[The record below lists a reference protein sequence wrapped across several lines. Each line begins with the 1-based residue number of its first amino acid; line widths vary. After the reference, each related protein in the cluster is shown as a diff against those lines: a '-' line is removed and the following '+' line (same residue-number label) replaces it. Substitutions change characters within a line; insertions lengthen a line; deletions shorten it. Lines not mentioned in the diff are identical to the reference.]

1 MLTSAIPGPKV
12 DCSQQCSPAAL
23 QDASGNLIGTA
34 SGPSGNVRVDSRK
47 IKVQNHFRDPL
58 AQLAEHLPFKQ
69 GAAGSNPARVTSAFF
84 GEGFRTMRVL
94 EGSELVEDE
103 NHVT

>member
-1 MLTSAIPGPKV
+1 MLTTAIPGPKA

-23 QDASGNLIGTA
+23 QHASGNLIGTA

-58 AQLAEHLPFKQ
+58 AQLAEHLPFK
-69 GAAGSNPARVTSAFF
+69 P
-84 GEGFRTMRVL
+84 
-94 EGSELVEDE
+94 
-103 NHVT
+103 